1 MTRAVVIW
9 ADQMTSHLVIWS
21 VAHRQVLLEGVSGLA
36 DMGSAGKEVLTGKE
50 GLDSRIRGNDKQVVV
65 PAKAGT
71 FRVRPGPTDV
81 HD

>member
-1 MTRAVVIW
+1 MGLIW
-9 ADQMTSHLVIWS
+9 GQLVIRWPGGKYTWS
-21 VAHRQVLLEGVSGLA
+21 
-36 DMGSAGKEVLTGKE
+36 
-50 GLDSRIRGNDKQVVV
+50 GLDSRMRGNDKQVVV

>member
-1 MTRAVVIW
+1 M
-9 ADQMTSHLVIWS
+9 
-21 VAHRQVLLEGVSGLA
+21 
-36 DMGSAGKEVLTGKE
+36 
-50 GLDSRIRGNDKQVVV
+50 RGNDKQVVV